1 MSRQGKACFLNTSAS
16 LKMLTGA
23 WSTETDWDSYLAELE
38 QMQLSALL
46 EMYQTAYARQFGE

>member
-1 MSRQGKACFLNTSAS
+1 MNESFTKFV
-16 LKMLTGA
+16 TGV